1 MTFGFRRNQLWGIL
15 TNICNFTLVANM
27 TESGKR
33 SLNISGR
40 KMSQLHDS
48 LREKCERSTVKVS
61 LHFSKETIK
70 FQRLKINIIANHD
83 LNIKKKKKKF
93 WETIILF
100 NIKTRKPKF
109 WSQTNFS
116 VVLSNSNSRSKQN
129 LNNRTYFCSSTG
141 FPLNL
146 GTK

>member
-83 LNIKKKKKKF
+83 LNIKKKKKNFERPLSYLTSKHENRNF
-93 WETIILF
+93 D
-100 NIKTRKPKF
+100 PK
-109 WSQTNFS
+109 
-116 VVLSNSNSRSKQN
+116 LI
-129 LNNRTYFCSSTG
+129 
-141 FPLNL
+141 FPSY
-146 GTK
+146 